1 MHTRVRGSSTA
12 CPHSTNDSTQCPSRF
27 YYRDVLLFIHHG
39 PLGDAGWQEAEVAPA
54 LPSPQPS
61 VKTNAAPRPPSF
73 IPPFFLSLLS
83 FCFPPA
89 HGLCQRRTKVEQA
102 LFSSS
107 GRLVVLAS
115 KERVG
120 GRGVGC
126 VDEKVNNGR
135 NGVHVNII
143 KRCHVWWTHQ
153 ADWSTVFDA
162 KLTHRLPSKCL

>member
-61 VKTNAAPRPPSF
+61 VKTNAAPHPPSF

-107 GRLVVLAS
+107 GRLVVLAFKVLVATPSGS
-115 KERVG
+115 K
-120 GRGVGC
+120 
-126 VDEKVNNGR
+126 DEGFSP
-135 NGVHVNII
+135 
-143 KRCHVWWTHQ
+143 CHPKSKPICCSLSPMVSFSQ
-153 ADWSTVFDA
+153 S
-162 KLTHRLPSKCL
+162 LLPFWVITDGIPPMAI